1 MHKSNDRRVTFGP
14 PRAYWTKT
22 LDNFR
27 ELTPALE
34 AAVDAIWKFPDYPE
48 DGPNCLDAKYTTM
61 ILAGPTGT
69 GKTHCLAGIFNDYRE
84 AGDDDA
90 VFRRCIDLGRGFAGS
105 RPAEV
110 AELMLRYGDGHVLD
124 PADDHDN
131 GCAMLLLDDLGVG
144 CDQAT
149 VDFIIEILDRRT
161 SNNLRTV
168 ITTNLIRKELQELF
182 GERGYSRLMYR
193 CKWVPMPGADYR
205 LEGAG

>member
-1 MHKSNDRRVTFGP
+1 MHKSNDRRVAFGP
-14 PRAYWTKT
+14 PRAYWAKT

-34 AAVDAIWKFPDYPE
+34 AAIEEIWKFPDYPE
-48 DGPNCLDAKYTTM
+48 SGPDCMQAKYLTM

-84 AGDDDA
+84 NGGDDA
-90 VFRRCIDLGRGFAGS
+90 VFRRCIDLGRELSAA
-105 RPAEV
+105 RPAQLI
-110 AELMLRYGDGHVLD
+110 ELLQRYGDGHVID
-124 PADDHDN
+124 PADELDT
-131 GCAMLLLDDLGVG
+131 GCEELLLDDLGVG

-149 VDFIIEILDRRT
+149 VDFLIEILDRRT
-161 SNNLRTV
+161 SNNLRTIV
-168 ITTNLIRKELQELF
+168 TTNLTRKELQELL

-205 LEGAG
+205 LEGKP

>member
-1 MHKSNDRRVTFGP
+1 MHKTNDRRVTFGP

-34 AAVDAIWKFPDYPE
+34 AAVDAIWKFPDYRT
-48 DGPNCLDAKYTTM
+48 DGPTGLESTYTTM

-69 GKTHCLAGIFNDYRE
+69 GKTHCLAGIFNDHRE
-84 AGDDDA
+84 GDDDA
-90 VFRRCIDLGRGFAGS
+90 VFRRCVDLGRELNTA
-105 RPAEV
+105 RPALV
-110 AELMLRYGDGHVLD
+110 ADLMMRYGDGYVLD
-124 PADDHDN
+124 PADEQDN

-144 CDQAT
+144 CDQTT
-149 VDFIIEILDRRT
+149 VDFIIEIMDRRT

-168 ITTNLIRKELQELF
+168 ITTNLNRDLLLELF
-182 GERGYSRLMYR
+182 GERGHSRLMYR

-205 LEGAG
+205 LEGKP